1 MRIVPLVLILLSI
14 PVVGSTQ
21 PRRLPD
27 GYLSTRGSQ
36 IVAANGDP
44 VRITVVGWSGATRS
58 KMCRM
63 AWIG

>member
-1 MRIVPLVLILLSI
+1 MRIVLLVLILLSI

-36 IVAANGDP
+36 IVAPNGDP
-44 VRITVVGWSGATRS
+44 VRMSVARKDVR
-58 KMCRM
+58 RM
-63 AWIG
+63 